1 MIRITSITA
10 ILGMTAA
17 LATSVGAAPPVFQTQ
32 PYVYPSTQVPTYSQP
47 RSQPY
52 LRPQFPQQPGYGR
65 VSLGFYGDFHEGHG
79 MHVNS
84 VVPGSIAQR
93 LGLERGDVIV
103 RINNQNL
110 TCEHDYFNALQNT
123 SHVRLLV
130 QNVRTGRTQWTNSVA
145 VNDVRHPGRLYS
157 QRVEPARLF

>member
-1 MIRITSITA
+1 MIRFTSILA

-17 LATSVGAAPPVFQTQ
+17 LSTSVGAAPPVFQTQ
-32 PYVYPSTQVPTYSQP
+32 PYVNPSIQVPNYSQP
-47 RSQPY
+47 RIQPY
-52 LRPQFPQQPGYGR
+52 LRPQYPQQPGYGQ
-65 VSLGFYGDFHEGHG
+65 VSLGFYGDFHDGHG
-79 MHVNS
+79 MHVNR

-93 LGLERGDVIV
+93 LGLEPGDVIV

-145 VNDVRHPGRLYS
+145 VNDFGRPGRLYS